1 MRVAGIL
8 LKSKIILIIF
18 FITFSYSKEK
28 VTLQLKWFHQFQ
40 FAGYY
45 VAKEKG
51 YYDDVDLDVE
61 IKQRDLK
68 YNNIQQVINNEAQYG
83 VADSA
88 LLLNKIKDEPV
99 VIVAAIF
106 QHSPNVLITLKS
118 SDINSPY
125 DLDNKDILT
134 YANNTDSFAIYAMF
148 KKLGIKPNFIEKK
161 DPYDYMKL
169 INHEVSV
176 TPAYLSNEP
185 FYLKE
190 KNIPINIIN
199 PRNYGF
205 DLYGDMLF
213 TNENEAIN
221 HPRRV
226 EKFKEATLKGWEY
239 ALKHKEEVVQLIYNK
254 YNNNKSIE
262 HLRFEANSIED
273 MIDEKSIPLGTIDKG
288 RLKYISDLYKDYGL
302 FNNGFDIKDFIFEEF
317 KNNLNLT
324 KEELVYIKNKKEIT
338 YCIDPNWMP
347 FEEILDSKHTGI
359 TLDYFKIFE
368 KKIGIPLK
376 LVPTSSWPESLF
388 YVENRKC
395 DIISLLAETPK
406 RKEFLDFTNSYIQSP
421 LVIVTRNDELFISE
435 IPDISNLKNKQIG
448 IVKDYAYIDIL
459 KKKYPNINIYEVK
472 NVEDGLNKVKNKEL
486 YGFIDTLT
494 TVSYVIQNKFISQL
508 KISGK
513 IDENWN
519 LGIGTRNDE
528 PLLHNIF
535 NKAINTLTFEDK
547 QLIFNKWIPI
557 NIGNFTDYKVI
568 ALWVLGTIFIF
579 GIILYVFISA
589 NMKLNKEIKKREE
602 IEKRLLSFNKLIDD
616 HIISSSTDLKGYIT
630 DVSNAFCKIS
640 KYSREELIGKNQNIV
655 RHPDM
660 KSEVYK
666 DLWKTIGENKI
677 WDGELKDKAKDG
689 SAYWIY
695 TTISPK
701 YDEFNNKIGYISIKQ
716 DITDKKI
723 IEEIS
728 IKDGLTNIYN
738 QRYFSDFSLK
748 FLNSSKRNKQH
759 ISFVILDIDYFK
771 QYNDTYGHQEGD
783 NALRKVANTLKEFSL
798 RSDDYCFRLGG
809 EEFGILFKS
818 ENKDRALHFVFMILK
833 SIEKL
838 EIEHKNS
845 KVSQYIT
852 VSMGL
857 YSDYANNIIDVDDM
871 YRKADKLLYS
881 AKESGRNRVVSN

>member
-1 MRVAGIL
+1 MRVAEIF
-8 LKSKIILIIF
+8 LKSKFILIIL
-18 FITFSYSKEK
+18 FITFLHANEK

-51 YYDDVDLDVE
+51 YYDEAGLDVE

-68 YNNIQQVINNEAQYG
+68 YNNIQQVIDNEAQYG
-83 VADSA
+83 VGDSA
-88 LLLNKIKDEPV
+88 LLLNKIKNEPI
-99 VIVAAIF
+99 VIVSAIF
-106 QHSPNVLITLKS
+106 QHSPNVLVTLKS
-118 SDINSPY
+118 SEINSPY
-125 DLDNKDILT
+125 DLNNKDILT

-161 DPYDYMKL
+161 EAYDYLKL
-169 INHEVSV
+169 INHEVDV

-190 KNIPINIIN
+190 RNIPITVIN

-213 TNENEAIN
+213 TNKDEALN
-221 HPRRV
+221 HPLRV

-239 ALKHKEEVVQLIYNK
+239 ALKHQEEVVQLIHNK
-254 YNNNKSIE
+254 YNNKKSIE
-262 HLRFEANSIED
+262 HLKFEANIIQD
-273 MIDEKSIPLGTIDKG
+273 MIDEKNIPLGTIDKG

-302 FNNGFDIKDFIFEEF
+302 SDYSLDIKDFVFEDF

-324 KEELVYIKNKKEIT
+324 KEELTYIKNKKEIT

-347 FEEILDSKHTGI
+347 FEKIVDSKHIGI
-359 TLDYFKIFE
+359 TSDYFKIFE

-376 LVPTSSWPESLF
+376 LIPTSSWSESLS
-388 YVENRKC
+388 YVKNRKC
-395 DIISLLAETPK
+395 DIISLLAETSK
-406 RKEFLDFTNSYIQSP
+406 RKEYLDFTNTYIQSP
-421 LVIVTRNDELFISE
+421 LVIVTRNDELFISD

-494 TVSYVIQNKFISQL
+494 TVSYVIQNKFISQV

-513 IDENWN
+513 IDENWD
-519 LGIGTRNDE
+519 LGIGVRNDE
-528 PLLHNIF
+528 PLLGNIF
-535 NKAINTLTFEDK
+535 NKAISTLTFEDK

-557 NIGNFTDYKVI
+557 NIGDLTDYKVI
-568 ALWVLGTIFIF
+568 AFWVLGTIFIF
-579 GIILYVFISA
+579 GIILFIFINA
-589 NMKLNKEIKKREE
+589 NMKLNEEIKKREE
-602 IEKRLLSFNKLIDD
+602 VEKRLKSFNKLIDE

-640 KYSREELIGKNQNIV
+640 KYSREELIGKNQNMV
-655 RHPDM
+655 RHPDI

-666 DLWKTIGENKI
+666 DLWKTIKEDKI
-677 WDGELKDKAKDG
+677 WEGEIKDRAKDG
-689 SAYWIY
+689 TTYWIY

-701 YDEFNNKIGYISIKQ
+701 YDEFNNKIGYISVKQ

-728 IKDGLTNIYN
+728 IRDGLTNIYN
-738 QRYFSDFSLK
+738 QRYFSDFSQK
-748 FLNSSKRNKQH
+748 FLNSSKRDRQH

-783 NALRKVANTLKEFSL
+783 NALKKIANTLIEFTL

-818 ENKDRALHFVFMILK
+818 KNKEKALHFVSTILE
-833 SIEKL
+833 SIEGLK
-838 EIEHKNS
+838 IEHKNS
-845 KVSQYIT
+845 KVSEYIT

-857 YSDYANNIIDVDDM
+857 YSDYANNIIDVDDI
-871 YRKADKLLYS
+871 YRKADKLLYC

>member
-1 MRVAGIL
+1 
-8 LKSKIILIIF
+8 
-18 FITFSYSKEK
+18 
-28 VTLQLKWFHQFQ
+28 
-40 FAGYY
+40 
-45 VAKEKG
+45 
-51 YYDDVDLDVE
+51 
-61 IKQRDLK
+61 
-68 YNNIQQVINNEAQYG
+68 

-88 LLLNKIKDEPV
+88 LLLNKSKNNPV
-99 VIVAAIF
+99 VIVSAIF

-118 SDINSPY
+118 SELNSPY
-125 DLDNKDILT
+125 DFDNKDILT

-161 DPYDYMKL
+161 DPYDYIKL
-169 INHEVSV
+169 INHEVDV
-176 TPAYLSNEP
+176 TPSYLSNEP

-213 TNENEAIN
+213 TNKNEAIN
-221 HPRRV
+221 YPERV
-226 EKFKEATLKGWEY
+226 EKFKQATLKGWEY
-239 ALKHKEEVVQLIYNK
+239 ALNHKEEVIQLIHNK
-254 YNNNKSIE
+254 YTTKKSIE
-262 HLRFEANSIED
+262 HLRFEANVIEE
-273 MIDEKSIPLGTIDKG
+273 MIDKESVSLGTIDKG

-302 FNNGFDIKDFIFEEF
+302 STHGLDIKDFIFEEF

-324 KEELVYIKNKKEIT
+324 KEELNYLKDKKEIS

-347 FEEILDSKHTGI
+347 FEKKVNSKHIGI
-359 TLDYFKIFE
+359 TSDYFKIFE

-376 LVPTSSWPESLF
+376 FIPTSSWGESLT
-388 YVENRKC
+388 YIENRKC
-395 DIISLLAETPK
+395 DVLSLLLETSK
-406 RKEFLDFTNSYIQSP
+406 RKDFLNFTNTYIQAP
-421 LVIVTRNDELFISE
+421 LVIVTRNDEIFISE
-435 IPDISNLKNKQIG
+435 ITDISDLKNKKIG
-448 IVKDYAYIDIL
+448 IVKDYAYSEVL
-459 KKKYPNINIYEVK
+459 RNKYSDINISEVK
-472 NVEDGLNKVKNKEL
+472 SVEDGLEKVKNKEL

-513 IDENWN
+513 VDENWDLK
-519 LGIGTRNDE
+519 LGVRNDE
-528 PLLHNIF
+528 HLLVGIF
-535 NKAINTLTFEDK
+535 NKAIETITYEDK
-547 QLIFNKWIPI
+547 QLIYNKWIPV
-557 NIGNFTDYKVI
+557 NIGETVDYRVV

-602 IEKRLLSFNKLIDD
+602 IEKRLLSFNKLIDE

-630 DVSNAFCKIS
+630 DVSTAFCKIS
-640 KYSREELIGKNQNIV
+640 KYSKQELIGKNQNIV

-677 WDGELKDKAKDG
+677 WEGELKDRAKDG
-689 SAYWIY
+689 TDYWIY
-695 TTISPK
+695 STISPK
-701 YDEFNNKIGYISIKQ
+701 YDEFNNKIGYISINQ

-728 IKDGLTNIYN
+728 ITDGLTNIYN

-748 FLNSSKRNKQH
+748 FLNSSKRENQH

-783 NALRKVANTLKEFSL
+783 NALKKIATTLKEYSL
-798 RSDDYCFRLGG
+798 RSDDHCFRLGG

-818 ENKDRALHFVFMILK
+818 KNKEKALDFVSTILI
-833 SIEKL
+833 SIEELKM
-838 EIEHKNS
+838 EHKNS
-845 KVSQYIT
+845 EVSQYVT

-857 YSDYANNIIDVDDM
+857 FSDYASNIIDIDDI
-871 YRKADKLLYS
+871 YRKADKLLYC

>member
-1 MRVAGIL
+1 MRVAEIF
-8 LKSKIILIIF
+8 LKSRFILIIL
-18 FITFSYSKEK
+18 FITFLHANEK

-51 YYDDVDLDVE
+51 YYDEAGLDVE

-68 YNNIQQVINNEAQYG
+68 YNNIQQVIDNEAQYG
-83 VADSA
+83 VGDSA
-88 LLLNKIKDEPV
+88 LLLNKIKNEPI
-99 VIVAAIF
+99 VIVSAIF
-106 QHSPNVLITLKS
+106 QHSPNVLVTLKS
-118 SDINSPY
+118 SEINSPY
-125 DLDNKDILT
+125 DLNNKDILT

-161 DPYDYMKL
+161 EAYDYLKL
-169 INHEVSV
+169 INHEVDV

-190 KNIPINIIN
+190 RNIPISVIN

-213 TNENEAIN
+213 TNKDEALN
-221 HPRRV
+221 HPLRV

-239 ALKHKEEVVQLIYNK
+239 ALKHQEEVIQLIHNK
-254 YNNNKSIE
+254 YNNKKSIE
-262 HLRFEANSIED
+262 HLRFEANIIQD
-273 MIDEKSIPLGTIDKG
+273 MIDEKNIPLGTIDKG

-302 FNNGFDIKDFIFEEF
+302 SEYSLDIKDFIFEDF

-324 KEELVYIKNKKEIT
+324 KDELTYIKNKKEIT

-347 FEEILDSKHTGI
+347 FEKIIDSKHIGI
-359 TLDYFKIFE
+359 TSDYFKIFE

-376 LVPTSSWPESLF
+376 LIPTSSWSESLS
-388 YVENRKC
+388 YVKNRKC
-395 DIISLLAETPK
+395 DIISLLAETSK
-406 RKEFLDFTNSYIQSP
+406 RKEYLDFTNTYIQSP

-494 TVSYVIQNKFISQL
+494 TVSYVIQNKFISQV

-513 IDENWN
+513 IDENWD
-519 LGIGTRNDE
+519 LGIGVRNDE
-528 PLLHNIF
+528 PLLGNIF
-535 NKAINTLTFEDK
+535 NKAISTLTFEDK

-557 NIGNFTDYKVI
+557 NIGDFTDYKVI
-568 ALWVLGTIFIF
+568 AFWVCGTIFIF
-579 GIILYVFISA
+579 GIILFIFISA

-602 IEKRLLSFNKLIDD
+602 VEKRLKSFNKLIDE

-640 KYSREELIGKNQNIV
+640 KYTREELIGKNQNIV

-666 DLWKTIGENKI
+666 ELWKTIKEDKI
-677 WDGELKDKAKDG
+677 WEGEIKDRAKDG
-689 SAYWIY
+689 TTYWIY

-701 YDEFNNKIGYISIKQ
+701 YDEFNNKIGYISVKQ

-728 IKDGLTNIYN
+728 IRDGLTNIYN
-738 QRYFSDFSLK
+738 QRYFSDFSQK
-748 FLNSSKRNKQH
+748 FLNSSKRDRQH

-783 NALRKVANTLKEFSL
+783 NALKKIANTLIEFSL

-818 ENKDRALHFVFMILK
+818 KNKEKALYFVSNILE
-833 SIEKL
+833 SIERL

-845 KVSQYIT
+845 KVSEYIT

-857 YSDYANNIIDVDDM
+857 YSDYANNIIDIDDI